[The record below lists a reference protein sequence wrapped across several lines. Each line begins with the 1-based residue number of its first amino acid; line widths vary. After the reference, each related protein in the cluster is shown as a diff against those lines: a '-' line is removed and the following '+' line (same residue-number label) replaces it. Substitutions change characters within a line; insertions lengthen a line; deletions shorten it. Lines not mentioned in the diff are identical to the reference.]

1 MIRRP
6 PRSTRTDTL
15 FPYTTLFRSRRRHDI
30 FLFDRRHAHAFIRRK
45 GRASPAIGAQAQH
58 RAHVRPSPVSVFGH
72 FCPRSDTSAPPSA
85 PAFDWTMTDGVP
97 GRTGGA
103 DASVRHKV
111 AATGPARH
119 RMRRQAKICMK
130 YTDYLA
136 FRADH

>member
-85 PAFDWTMTDGVP
+85 KAFDWTMTDGVP
-97 GRTGGA
+97 GSSGGA
-103 DASVRHKV
+103 EAS
-111 AATGPARH
+111 ARRSAEH
-119 RMRRQAKICMK
+119 TSELKSLMR
-130 YTDYLA
+130 LA
-136 FRADH
+136 YAVFCL